1 MPKDGAFDMAL
12 KEIQKIL
19 ETVGKQTTDFDL
31 PRPSDFSWTVT
42 ENSTRIPNRAGHI

>member
-1 MPKDGAFDMAL
+1 MLKDDAFDMAL

-42 ENSTRIPNRAGHI
+42 ENSTRIPIRAGHI